1 MRSLYKPKS
10 IANRG
15 DVHLHSRGGALHVV
29 AIPGTGKKIELYSR
43 RVAGVRSIQRGTLA
57 KTGLTPAVKDS
68 VDQVVR
74 HGVVLGDMLMALF
87 AFPRA
92 LKNPCYLF
100 EYSGHLF

>member
-1 MRSLYKPKS
+1 MPTSFRGIATPPFKRDIRKKARSKTRDPEFVS
-10 IANRG
+10 RSG
-15 DVHLHSRGGALHVV
+15 DGD
-29 AIPGTGKKIELYSR
+29 
-43 RVAGVRSIQRGTLA
+43 RSIQRGTPA
-57 KTGLTPAVKDS
+57 KTGLTPTVEDS